1 MAGSSSADTTAVM
14 AGPAARYQIL
24 GTVVRSKQAPIQMLD
39 APSTSNAFP
48 SGLAQTW
55 CGEPSSR
62 YAALPAR
69 KNRRARHQEPL

>member
-1 MAGSSSADTTAVM
+1 MAGWSSADTTAVM

-24 GTVVRSKQAPIQMLD
+24 GTVVRSERAPTQMLD
-39 APSTSNAFP
+39 APATRNTFP

-69 KNRRARHQEPL
+69 KNKSARHHEPL